1 MHHLN
6 QCGSERS
13 IVLQRH
19 VTYARLGSLRI
30 LRKNRKTKV
39 TWLRI
44 WGPFLAKE
52 WGLKCKTIHD
62 TELLKNCDPG
72 RGLFTLFNSKPT
84 ILKRKQMV
92 LLTANQWYD
101 SQLRISD
108 PTLLLIVLKGAPIEE
123 GIVLS
128 RVTMQIS
135 EQRHF
140 PFTVHMPYNIF
151 SMINRQV
158 K

>member
-1 MHHLN
+1 
-6 QCGSERS
+6 
-13 IVLQRH
+13 
-19 VTYARLGSLRI
+19 
-30 LRKNRKTKV
+30 
-39 TWLRI
+39 
-44 WGPFLAKE
+44 
-52 WGLKCKTIHD
+52 
-62 TELLKNCDPG
+62 
-72 RGLFTLFNSKPT
+72 
-84 ILKRKQMV
+84 MV

-140 PFTVHMPYNIF
+140 PLTVHMPYNIF
-151 SMINRQV
+151 SMINRRV